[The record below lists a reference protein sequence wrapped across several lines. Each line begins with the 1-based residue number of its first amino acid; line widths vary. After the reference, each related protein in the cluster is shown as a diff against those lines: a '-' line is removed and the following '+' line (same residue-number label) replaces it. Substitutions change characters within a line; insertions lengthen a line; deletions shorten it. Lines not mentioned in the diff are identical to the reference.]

1 MFKPSLAIEFSGG
14 DVLREQAIKFLSS
27 IKDGSVVVDDELV
40 TSRAG
45 DIESK
50 TVS

>member
-1 MFKPSLAIEFSGG
+1 MIEFSGG
-14 DVLREQAIKFLSS
+14 DVLREQAIKFLSNV
-27 IKDGSVVVDDELV
+27 KDGSVVVVVVDDELV